1 MWLEHRKQ
9 GQQGPEKRFERD
21 PKECGAL
28 KAAAYNLP
36 QPYWLKTINTHIL
49 TVSVGQR
56 FGRSL
61 AGQFWLGTLMSF
73 YLKHWPRIYWG

>member
-61 AGQFWLGTLMSF
+61 AGQFWLGNLMSF